1 MAKICLTH
9 SFHDQTLKDYIGKFD
24 TTEEELGLIETKLA
38 ETVMDDYDKLIQLCD
53 SIAGSEGVVDMEE
66 RMEDARRRYGFYPQ
80 DKREANFRLKEYF
93 EAEMGRDLYEVV
105 EKESFRP

>member
-1 MAKICLTH
+1 
-9 SFHDQTLKDYIGKFD
+9 
-24 TTEEELGLIETKLA
+24 
-38 ETVMDDYDKLIQLCD
+38 
-53 SIAGSEGVVDMEE
+53 MEE

-105 EKESFRP
+105 EKESFKP